1 MTDKHGVGVL
11 GGTFDPI
18 HYGHLRPAL
27 EVMEALHLAQIR
39 FIPCQIPAH
48 RGPPTMSAAQR
59 LALVQRAVAGQPGFM
74 ADDRELR
81 RAGVSYMWDT
91 LVSLRAEIGVE
102 TPLCLLIG
110 ADAFQALPTWHR
122 WRELSELVHFV
133 VMQRPGAADELPP
146 ELEAL
151 VAPRRTQEVAALRQA
166 AAGRFL
172 WYPVTQLDISA
183 TRIRALLATGQSVRY
198 LLPETVLEGL
208 TNGG

>member
-1 MTDKHGVGVL
+1 MTDRRGVGVL

-27 EVMEALHLAQIR
+27 EVMEALRLAQIR

-48 RGPPTMSAAQR
+48 RGAPTMSAAQR
-59 LALVQRAVAGQPGFM
+59 LALVQLAVAGQPGFV

-91 LVSLRAEIGVE
+91 LASLRAEIGMA

-122 WRELSELVHFV
+122 WRELSDLAHFV
-133 VMQRPGAADELPP
+133 VMQRPGAADGLPP
-146 ELEAL
+146 ELATL
-151 VAPRRTQEVAALRQA
+151 VALRQVPQAAALRQA
-166 AAGRFL
+166 AAGGFL
-172 WYPVTQLDISA
+172 WQPVTQLDISA
-183 TRIRALLATGQSVRY
+183 TRIRALLAAGQSVRY
-198 LLPETVLEGL
+198 LLPEAVLKALQG
-208 TNGG
+208 